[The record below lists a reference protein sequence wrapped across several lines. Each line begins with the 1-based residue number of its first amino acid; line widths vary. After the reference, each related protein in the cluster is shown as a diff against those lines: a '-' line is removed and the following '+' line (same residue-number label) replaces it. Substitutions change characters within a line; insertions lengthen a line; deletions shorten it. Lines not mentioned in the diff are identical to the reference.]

1 MADDLDAYLTFSDG
15 TAGKSAFPAIVG
27 ETHDVTEKDFSSMQI
42 RSYRFG
48 FELEADETEE
58 TASKDG
64 KTNPHAP
71 SLRALQV
78 TKALDVSS
86 PQLLK
91 ALTSA
96 ARFDSVWLWQ
106 KKAGGQKGAS
116 GDYFWM
122 IEMRQVTVTS
132 VEWAANAGDSPEETV
147 TLKYQEITAEYLPQK
162 RTGELDQSKRQTAD
176 YTPDA
181 AWVPDK
187 ANKGNN
193 GNKGNGSTD
202 INDFDPV
209 QMKPF
214 VDKLVREL
222 RRRGVVK

>member
-1 MADDLDAYLTFSDG
+1 MADELDAYLTFSDG
-15 TAGKSAFPAIVG
+15 TAGTGSFPAIVG
-27 ETHDVTEKDFSSMQI
+27 ETLDVTEKDFSSMQI
-42 RSYRFG
+42 KSYRFA
-48 FELEADETEE
+48 FELEDTETEQ
-58 TASKDG
+58 TVSKDG

-78 TKALDVSS
+78 TKSLDMAS
-86 PQLLK
+86 PQLFK
-91 ALTSA
+91 ALTAA
-96 ARFDSVWLWQ
+96 ARFDYVWLWQ

-122 IEMRQVTVTS
+122 IEMRQVTVTN
-132 VEWAANAGDSPEETV
+132 VEWSANPGDAPEETIS
-147 TLKYQEITAEYLPQK
+147 LQYQEITAEYLPQK

-176 YTPDA
+176 YTPDT

-187 ANKGNN
+187 GDKG
-193 GNKGNGSTD
+193 KGNGSTD
-202 INDFDPV
+202 FNDFDPV

-214 VDKLVREL
+214 VDKLVKEL